1 MGKKLSNSEKLY
13 KSLAGISEEQIKN
26 SVYHTWNEEKHKI
39 WEPDVRTYYI
49 YEGLEKWARI
59 SIENHLFLLHL
70 LRQLN
75 IEAVYIDR
83 ENKEEMIAK
92 IDKAIQGLIE

>member
-13 KSLAGISEEQIKN
+13 KSLAGISQEQIKN
-26 SVYHTWNEEKHKI
+26 SVYYTWNEECKT

-59 SIENHLFLLHL
+59 STENHLFLLHL

-83 ENKEEMIAK
+83 EDKEEMIAK
-92 IDKAIQGLIE
+92 IDKAIEGLNK